1 MNMNEVVKR
10 RVDRLYRGEFE
21 AMFGEAIVSAEAS
34 GPRGGQADRVRR
46 AVELAHLGKVSKA
59 LGALTSGG
67 ILPLEEQAVYRAR
80 RVHHPAAAV
89 QLEPPEEWR
98 AFVVGAGGAAPSS
111 DVYKFE
117 LGECDV
123 LGPSGHVIRVD
134 TLKYALQQLDSTAA
148 AGMSGLGF
156 DLLKHMSPDTVR
168 PLLRVYFGQGRWDYS
183 RRVDGEEDG
192 PAYHAELHALLV
204 SVRGIALDKDGSG
217 FEHVRAVNNI
227 RPLGCGGA
235 ERRLAAQCQLLQLK
249 SDVGIKLAENGQYG
263 AGFKNGADTVY
274 HLVSESMDAMVA
286 SMVAGGAA
294 QTDARNAFCSI
305 HRAAMQR
312 GILLLAPELLP
323 AFDFLYGPNVTGSC
337 YYYGGGG
344 PEPMG
349 SCLLHDGVSPVFG
362 PLFFST
368 VLD

>member
-1 MNMNEVVKR
+1 MWAFLRRAPIAQFLLRTPLLPKKHFTNKAIVAQVERAMKVASARCCGLDIDVDHDAHKLLSCFMWVILGKHRSALAPSRARAPWAEVVKE

-34 GPRGGQADRVRR
+34 GPRGGQANRVRR

-67 ILPLEEQAVYRAR
+67 ILPLEEQAVRDAFTTLLQPYN
-80 RVHHPAAAV
+80 
-89 QLEPPEEWR
+89 LEPPEEWR

-148 AGMSGLGF
+148 AGISGLGF

-192 PAYHAELHALLV
+192 PAYHALSAWY
-204 SVRGIALDKDGSG
+204 RSG
-217 FEHVRAVNNI
+217 QGWVWVRAW
-227 RPLGCGGA
+227 
-235 ERRLAAQCQLLQLK
+235 
-249 SDVGIKLAENGQYG
+249 
-263 AGFKNGADTVY
+263 
-274 HLVSESMDAMVA
+274 
-286 SMVAGGAA
+286 
-294 QTDARNAFCSI
+294 
-305 HRAAMQR
+305 
-312 GILLLAPELLP
+312 
-323 AFDFLYGPNVTGSC
+323 SC
-337 YYYGGGG
+337 C
-344 PEPMG
+344 E
-349 SCLLHDGVSPVFG
+349 
-362 PLFFST
+362 
-368 VLD
+368 